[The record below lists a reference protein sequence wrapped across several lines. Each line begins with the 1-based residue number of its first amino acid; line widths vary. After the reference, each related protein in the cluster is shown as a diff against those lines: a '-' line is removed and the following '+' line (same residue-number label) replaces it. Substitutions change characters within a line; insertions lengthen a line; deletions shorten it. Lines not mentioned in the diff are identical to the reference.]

1 MTESQNTSKK
11 KIWAGPAIS
20 WAGLCVLIVGMLV
33 TNYILYEH
41 LSLER
46 SEYLNIAVIGFW
58 SYLYAL
64 ALSQKRY
71 RLGFD
76 RDHEEKLR
84 KIASSPGESLT
95 RWQAFQ
101 LRNYGW
107 TLTLFCTLGA
117 IAAGGTLMAGVFI
130 LDHFWPEHAES
141 MKIAVVIPPLIFVA
155 IMIWRKRRRGDT
167 IPRKDEA

>member
-1 MTESQNTSKK
+1 MTESQKAPEK

-20 WAGLCVLIVGMLV
+20 WAGLCVFIVGMLA
-33 TNYILYEH
+33 TNYILYER

-64 ALSQKRY
+64 ALFQKRY

-84 KIASSPGESLT
+84 KIATSPGGSLT

-117 IAAGGTLMAGVFI
+117 ITTGATLMAGVFI
-130 LDHFWPEHAES
+130 LDHFWPGHAES
-141 MKIAVVIPPLIFVA
+141 MKVVVAIPPLILLA
-155 IMIWRKRRRGDT
+155 IMIWRKQRRGDA

>member
-1 MTESQNTSKK
+1 MTESQNASKK
-11 KIWAGPAIS
+11 KIWVGPAIS
-20 WAGLCVLIVGMLV
+20 WTGLCVFIVGMLV
-33 TNYILYEH
+33 TNYILYERF
-41 LSLER
+41 SLER

-64 ALSQKRY
+64 VLFQKRY

-117 IAAGGTLMAGVFI
+117 ITAGASLMAGVFI
-130 LDHFWPEHAES
+130 LDHFWPEHAAS
-141 MKIAVVIPPLIFVA
+141 LTIIVAIPLVILLA
-155 IMIWRKRRRGDT
+155 IMIWRKQQRGDAT
-167 IPRKDEA
+167 SRGDEA

>member
-1 MTESQNTSKK
+1 MTELQKALKK
-11 KIWAGPAIS
+11 KIWAGPAVS
-20 WAGLCVLIVGMLV
+20 WTGLCVFVVGMLV
-33 TNYILYEH
+33 TNYILYER

-46 SEYLNIAVIGFW
+46 SEYLSIAVIGFW

-64 ALSQKRY
+64 ALFQRRY

-84 KIASSPGESLT
+84 KIASSPGETLT

-107 TLTLFCTLGA
+107 TLILFCTLGA
-117 IAAGGTLMAGVFI
+117 ITAGATLMAGVFV
-130 LDHFWPEHAES
+130 LDHFWPEHPES
-141 MKIAVVIPPLIFVA
+141 MTIVVVIPLLIFLA
-155 IMIWRKRRRGDT
+155 IMIWRKQRSRDATPKG
-167 IPRKDEA
+167 DEA